1 MATVPTPR
9 TWAVG
14 ELLTAAKLN
23 TDLRDGLNILLSP
36 PLAILRS
43 TTLQNM
49 TNGADTPLNW
59 PIEDLD
65 TDGGHSTVT
74 NTSRY
79 TAQTAGYYLLTANFT
94 FAANSSGTRRG
105 SFRKNGTTMF
115 SRVRIV
121 PNAGNF
127 IGFSHTA
134 RVFLAVSD
142 YVEAIGW
149 QDSGGTLTTDNESFT
164 DPRWEIQW
172 TSK

>member
-1 MATVPTPR
+1 M
-9 TWAVG
+9 G

-23 TDLRDGLNILLSP
+23 TDLRDGLNVLLTP

-49 TNGADTPLNW
+49 TNGADTVLNW
-59 PIEDLD
+59 ALEDLD
-65 TDGGHSTVT
+65 TDNGHSTVT

-79 TAQTAGYYLLTANFT
+79 TAQTAGYYLLNANVT
-94 FAANSSGTRRG
+94 FASSGAVTGTRRG

-115 SRVRIV
+115 SRVRQV
-121 PNAGNF
+121 PSVSAYTGVVVV
-127 IGFSHTA
+127 A
-134 RVFLAVSD
+134 RVFLAVND
-142 YVEAIGW
+142 YVEVIGW
-149 QDSGGTLTTDNESFT
+149 QDSGGTLTTDNESFN